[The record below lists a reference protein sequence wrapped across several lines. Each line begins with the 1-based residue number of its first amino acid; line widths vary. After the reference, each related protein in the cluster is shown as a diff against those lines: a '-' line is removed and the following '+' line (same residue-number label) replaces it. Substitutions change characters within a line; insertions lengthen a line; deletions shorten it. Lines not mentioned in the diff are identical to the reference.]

1 MQSLNKNL
9 KQIKIKQ
16 QMKKSILFLALVS
29 VMGAAIAQKKTT
41 TSATVSFDATTKLDA
56 LPKGENKTV
65 IASLDTKKGI
75 VAFESVVKSF
85 SFANPKMQEHF
96 NSATWLDSDKF
107 PKATFKGTITNLA
120 DVKFATDGTY
130 KANVSG
136 DLTIHG
142 VTKPVTTTATIVV
155 SGKTVTTTSDFTI
168 ALADYGVNGPAIG
181 AGKVAT
187 DPKITVVAEFK

>member
-1 MQSLNKNL
+1 
-9 KQIKIKQ
+9 
-16 QMKKSILFLALVS
+16 MKKSILFLALVS
-29 VMGAAIAQKKTT
+29 VMGTSIAQKKKTT
-41 TSATVSFDATTKLDA
+41 TSATISFDATTKLDA

-65 IASLDTKKGI
+65 VASLDTKKGTI
-75 VAFESVVKSF
+75 AFESVVKSF

-96 NSATWLDSDKF
+96 NGAMWMDSDKF

-130 KANVSG
+130 KANVTG

-155 SGKTVTTTSDFTI
+155 SGKTVTTTSDFSI